1 MMYNS
6 RKYSSV
12 EYIIEETL
20 PTISIRNLISVVETL
35 PSITNTVSVDISESV
50 YNEIVSL
57 VDDECGVDQFLQSFF
72 HRLQR
77 RWKKINPS
85 PLFVYIYRL

>member
-1 MMYNS
+1 MIVNIDEMIYKIVCG
-6 RKYSSV
+6 KYSSV

-57 VDDECGVDQFLQSFF
+57 VDDECGVDDVVNYLIG
-72 HRLQR
+72 LG
-77 RWKKINPS
+77 
-85 PLFVYIYRL
+85 FVLEV

>member
-1 MMYNS
+1 MIVCG
-6 RKYSSV
+6 KYSSV

-57 VDDECGVDQFLQSFF
+57 VDDECGVEME
-72 HRLQR
+72 
-77 RWKKINPS
+77 KKSIH
-85 PLFVYIYRL
+85 LRYLYIFIDCSSG

>member
-1 MMYNS
+1 MIVCG
-6 RKYSSV
+6 KYSSV

-35 PSITNTVSVDISESV
+35 PSMTNTVSVDISESV

-57 VDDECGVDQFLQSFF
+57 VDDKCGVDQFLQSFF
-72 HRLQR
+72 ADSNGDG
-77 RWKKINPS
+77 KKNQSIS
-85 PLFVYIYRL
+85 AICIYL